1 MLAGFRSFAKS
12 PYAVVLFGLLI
23 ISFAVFG
30 ISDVFRGPTGKWVIA
45 AGSRSVTPE
54 DFKARF
60 ETYRKQ
66 QQAQGQTLT
75 PEIAVES
82 GLDRQMLQQI
92 ALQESLAALIDKMG
106 VRPSDKLVGDI
117 LREQMAALPPGQRPF
132 DPITGKFDSA
142 MYTALLAQNELTP
155 TRYEASLRDDI
166 AQTQVFAAVANGLR
180 APRIY
185 SALQAAY
192 GLEARDLA
200 AFAINPANVEK
211 PAPPTDAQL
220 QAFMKEHAEQLTR
233 PETRVLSVARFSA
246 KALEPSAT
254 VNEADVVKTFNF
266 RKDTLGAAE
275 TRSYVQVFAPDAK
288 AAAVIAQRLAK
299 GDQPAIV
306 ASAYGKQ
313 PVIIDSKP
321 KSALPDAKVAAAVFA
336 LAPGQVSAP
345 IAGDLGV
352 SVVKLTRINP
362 PTVPTL
368 ESQRPA
374 IEAELKVQA
383 AQAKAYEQTQAYQD
397 AHDGGANLLD
407 AAAKAGALV
416 MTTPPI
422 AAQGVDE
429 TGQPVPGLT
438 PDVLKT
444 AFDLPAGGESE
455 LIEAGKGEYYA
466 VRVERVLPKALPPLA
481 EIKPQLT
488 QQWMITKLLER
499 MKAKADELGAR
510 VKKGESMEAVAA
522 SAGSKVQRVP
532 NITRERASQFQ
543 GLGRDLLVATF
554 GAKPGEPFT
563 TRTAQGEF
571 LVAKVEAV
579 RPGSVPQMAR
589 ITEAMRRQTSQG
601 LMRDVAQAA
610 QDAAKVQMKTK
621 VNLDLARQAIGVD
634 TSALPKDGAAGG
646 KALVTQGAPKGGA
659 Q

>member
-12 PYAVVLFGLLI
+12 PFAVVLFGLLI

-30 ISDVFRGPTGKWVIA
+30 ISDVFKGPTGKWVIA
-45 AGSRSVTPE
+45 AGSRSMTPD

-60 ETYRKQ
+60 EAYRKQ

-75 PEIAVES
+75 PDMAVQT
-82 GLDRQMLQQI
+82 GLDRQMLQQLS
-92 ALQESLAALIDKMG
+92 LQESMAELIRKMG
-106 VRPSDKLVGDI
+106 VRPSDKVVGDV
-117 LREQMAALPPGQRPF
+117 LREQLAGLPPGQRPF
-132 DPITGKFDSA
+132 DPITGKFDA
-142 MYTALLAQNELTP
+142 KMYEALLAQNELTP
-155 TRYEASLRDDI
+155 ARYEASLRDDI
-166 AQTQVFAAVANGLR
+166 AQTQVLAAFAGGLR
-180 APRIY
+180 APRVY

-200 AFAINPANVEK
+200 AFAINPATVEK

-220 QAFMKEHAEQLTR
+220 QTFMTENAERLTR

-246 KALEPSAT
+246 KALEPSVT
-254 VNEADVVKTFNF
+254 VPEADIVKTFNF
-266 RKDTLGAAE
+266 RKDTLGTAE
-275 TRSYVQVFAPDAK
+275 TRSFVQIVAPDAK

-299 GDQPAIV
+299 GDQPAVV

-313 PVIIDSKP
+313 PVIINSRP

-336 LAPGQVSAP
+336 LAEGQASAP
-345 IAGDLGV
+345 IAGDLGL
-352 SVVKLTRINP
+352 SVVKVTKINP
-362 PTVPTL
+362 PTAPTL

-374 IEAELKVQA
+374 IEAELKTQA

-416 MTTPPI
+416 MTTAPV

-429 TGQPVPGLT
+429 SGQPVPGLT

-444 AFDLPAGGESE
+444 AFELPSGGESE

-466 VRVERVLPKALPPLA
+466 VRVEKVLPKAMPPLA

-488 QQWMITKLLER
+488 QQWLITKLLER

-522 SAGSKVQRVP
+522 AAGSAVQRVP
-532 NITRERASQFQ
+532 NITRENAQQFQ
-543 GLGRDLLVATF
+543 GLGRDLLIATF

-563 TRTAQGEF
+563 SRAPQGGF

-579 RPGSVPQMAR
+579 RPGSVQQMAR
-589 ITEAMRRQTSQG
+589 ITEAMRGQTSQG
-601 LMRDVAQAA
+601 LMRDVGLAA
-610 QDAAKVQMKTK
+610 QDAAKTQLKTK
-621 VNLDLARQAIGVD
+621 VNLNLARQAIGVD
-634 TSALPKDGAAGG
+634 TSALPKDGEPGG
-646 KALVTQGAPKGGA
+646 KAKVTKASKEKA

>member
-30 ISDVFRGPTGKWVIA
+30 ISDVFKGPTGKWVIA
-45 AGSRSVTPE
+45 AGSRSMTPD

-66 QQAQGQTLT
+66 QQAQGQIVT
-75 PEIAVES
+75 PDLAVEA
-82 GLDRQMLQQI
+82 GIDRQMLQQL
-92 ALQESLAALIDKMG
+92 ALQESMAALIYKMG

-117 LREQMAALPPGQRPF
+117 LREQMAALSPGQRPF
-132 DPITGKFDSA
+132 DPITGKFDA
-142 MYTALLAQNELTP
+142 TMYQALLAQNELTP
-155 TRYEASLRDDI
+155 ARYEASLRDDI
-166 AQTQVFAAVANGLR
+166 AQTQMLAAVAGGLR
-180 APRIY
+180 APRVY

-200 AFAINPANVEK
+200 AFAINPASIEK

-254 VNEADVVKTFNF
+254 INEADVVKTFNF

-275 TRSYVQVFAPDAK
+275 TRSYVQVIAPDAK
-288 AAAVIAQRLAK
+288 AAVVIAQRLAK
-299 GDQPAIV
+299 GDQPAVV

-313 PVIIDSKP
+313 PLMIDSRP

-336 LAPGQVSAP
+336 LAEGQVSPP

-352 SVVKLTRINP
+352 SVVKLTKINP

-368 ESQRPA
+368 ESLRPA
-374 IEAELKVQA
+374 IEAELKAQA
-383 AQAKAYEQTQAYQD
+383 AQAKAYEQTQTYQD

-407 AAAKAGALV
+407 AATKAGALV
-416 MTTPPI
+416 LTTAPV
-422 AAQGVDE
+422 AAQGVDQ

-444 AFDLPAGGESE
+444 AFDLPSGGESE

-466 VRVERVLPKALPPLA
+466 VRVEKVIPKALPPLA
-481 EIKPQLT
+481 EIKPELA

-522 SAGSKVQRVP
+522 AAGSNVQRVP
-532 NITRERASQFQ
+532 NITRENARQFQ
-543 GLGRDLLVATF
+543 GLGRDLLIATF

-563 TRTAQGEF
+563 TRAPQGGF

-589 ITEAMRRQTSQG
+589 ISEAMRGQASQG
-601 LMRDVAQAA
+601 LLRDVSLAA
-610 QDAAKVQMKTK
+610 QDAAKTQLKTK

-634 TSALPKDGAAGG
+634 TSALPKDGEPGG
-646 KALVTQGAPKGGA
+646 ATKVTKAPKDQA

>member
-12 PYAVVLFGLLI
+12 PFAVVLFGLLI
-23 ISFAVFG
+23 VSFAVFG
-30 ISDVFRGPTGKWVIA
+30 ISDVFRHPPGKWVIA
-45 AGSRSVTPE
+45 AGSRNMTPDE
-54 DFKARF
+54 FKARF

-75 PEIAVES
+75 PDIAVEA
-82 GLDRQMLQQI
+82 GVDRQMLQQL
-92 ALQESLAALIDKMG
+92 ALQESMAELIRKMG
-106 VRPSDKLVGDI
+106 VRPSDKVVSDV
-117 LREQMAALPPGQRPF
+117 LREQLAGLPPGQRPF
-132 DPITGKFDSA
+132 DPITGKFDSK
-142 MYTALLAQNELTP
+142 MYAALLAQNELTP
-155 TRYEASLRDDI
+155 ARYEASLRDDI
-166 AQTQVFAAVANGLR
+166 AQTQFLSAVAGGLR
-180 APRIY
+180 APRVY

-200 AFAINPANVEK
+200 AFAINPATLEK

-220 QAFMKEHAEQLTR
+220 QAFMTEHAEQLTR

-246 KALEPSAT
+246 KALEPSVT
-254 VNEADVVKTFNF
+254 VPEADVVKTFNF
-266 RKDTLGAAE
+266 RKDTLGSAE
-275 TRSYVQVFAPDAK
+275 TRSFVQIVAPDAK

-313 PVIIDSKP
+313 PVMIDSKP

-336 LAPGQVSAP
+336 LADGQVSAP
-345 IAGDLGV
+345 IAGDLGL
-352 SVVKLTRINP
+352 SVVKVTKINP

-374 IEAELKVQA
+374 IEAELKAQA
-383 AQAKAYEQTQAYQD
+383 AQAKAYEQTQTYQD

-407 AAAKAGALV
+407 AATKAGALV
-416 MTTPPI
+416 MTTAPV
-422 AAQGVDE
+422 AAQGVDQ

-438 PDVLKT
+438 PEVMKT
-444 AFDLPAGGESE
+444 AFELASGGESE

-466 VRVERVLPKALPPLA
+466 VRVEKVMPKALPPLA
-481 EIKPQLT
+481 EIKPQLA

-522 SAGSKVQRVP
+522 AAGSNVQRVP
-532 NITRERASQFQ
+532 NITRENARQFQ
-543 GLGRDLLVATF
+543 GLGRDLLIATF

-563 TRTAQGEF
+563 TRAPQGGF

-579 RPGSVPQMAR
+579 RPGAAPQMAR
-589 ITEAMRRQTSQG
+589 ITEAMRGQTTQG
-601 LMRDVAQAA
+601 LLRDVGQAA
-610 QDAAKVQMKTK
+610 QDAAKTQLKTK

-634 TSALPKDGAAGG
+634 TSALPKDGGG
-646 KALVTQGAPKGGA
+646 KAKLVKDKA